1 MNVTALKQRS
11 DPPRSA
17 VDLRAFATDV
27 APPETTRGRQGVW
40 LERFEELI
48 DQVPGLWVNA
58 TKAWGTKKTAAVT
71 IRRNAEKA
79 ELAVEVRVADGELWL
94 RAR

>member
-1 MNVTALKQRS
+1 MTAI
-11 DPPRSA
+11 DPRPNHRSA

-27 APPETTRGRQGVW
+27 APPEDGRGRRGLW
-40 LERFEELI
+40 LDRFGDLL

-71 IRRNAEKA
+71 IRCNAEKA
-79 ELAVEVRVADGELWL
+79 ELAVDVRVSDGELWL
-94 RAR
+94 KVR